1 MRKEVLLFAALAL
14 AGCGTVTRGASEDVV
29 IQVAPAGAKVTTS
42 LGQSCAGSC
51 VVSAPRNK
59 TFTVTAEA
67 PGHVPQTVNVGL
79 RQMENAG
86 ATQAG
91 SFMAGGLVGMGIDAA
106 AGGTNDHFPNP
117 VVIILQP
124 AG

>member
-1 MRKEVLLFAALAL
+1 MRKEVLFAGLLVL

-29 IQVAPAGAKVTTS
+29 IQVAPANAKVTTS
-42 LGQSCAGSC
+42 LGATCTGSC

-59 TFTVTAEA
+59 AFTVTAEA
-67 PGHVPQTVNVGL
+67 PGHLPQTVNVGL

-106 AGGTNDHFPNP
+106 AGGTNDHYPNP
-117 VVIILQP
+117 VVISLQP